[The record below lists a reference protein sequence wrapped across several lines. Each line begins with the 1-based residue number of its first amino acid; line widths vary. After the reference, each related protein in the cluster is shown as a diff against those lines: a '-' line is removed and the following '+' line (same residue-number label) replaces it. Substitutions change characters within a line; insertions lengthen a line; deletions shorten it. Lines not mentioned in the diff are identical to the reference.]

1 MRVIAEQKGFY
12 HQMDSLQRAS
22 LQLCFYTP
30 KVLRRAGKTH
40 HVYFPTNCVLKS
52 KQTPTPG

>member
-30 KVLRRAGKTH
+30 KCSAALVKPTMFIFLQT
-40 HVYFPTNCVLKS
+40 VY
-52 KQTPTPG
+52 